1 MRNSIFFVTLF
12 AVALSGACGNTKLE
26 NPNPQLNVCEP
37 DQVDDLFLRVT
48 QGSAT
53 VKVTQVTYMNDQSF
67 NTSIRYDVSVGDV
80 IPVPFCFKQGDV
92 RFQVEVTPSGPGVL
106 YGYEYSVEIYYEV
119 ALPNADIKIW
129 DNAGLINSGYGS
141 AGISNHT
148 NGETDYYAVG
158 IEWSQM

>member
-1 MRNSIFFVTLF
+1 MRNLIVFVTLF
-12 AVALSGACGNTKLE
+12 AVALSGACDNTKLE

-48 QGSAT
+48 QGSAL
-53 VKVTQVTYMNDQSF
+53 VKVTQVTYIDDQSF
-67 NTSIRYDVSVGDV
+67 NTSIKYDVNVGDV

-92 RFQVEVTPSGPGVL
+92 HFQIEVTPSGPGVL

-119 ALPNADIKIW
+119 ALPNA
-129 DNAGLINSGYGS
+129 GLINSGYGS

-148 NGETDYYAVG
+148 NGETDHYTVA